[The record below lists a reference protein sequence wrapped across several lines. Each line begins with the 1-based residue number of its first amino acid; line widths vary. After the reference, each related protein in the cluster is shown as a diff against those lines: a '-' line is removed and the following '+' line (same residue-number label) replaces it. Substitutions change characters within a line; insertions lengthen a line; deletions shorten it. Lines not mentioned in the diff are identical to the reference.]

1 MNNRYVSWGMNNSY
15 KKKKVSRNESN
26 EEMKNKTISKI
37 RGEQKDIE
45 EKVASKGGEENGK
58 EKKKRE
64 KPDGN
69 WEHHQSGETNVCSG
83 SQGNGR
89 S

>member
-1 MNNRYVSWGMNNSY
+1 
-15 KKKKVSRNESN
+15 
-26 EEMKNKTISKI
+26 MKNKTISKI